1 MTRYDTRRLTVLSLL
16 SALIVA
22 LGIVCSFV
30 RFGPVQITL
39 ALTPII
45 IGAALYGVG
54 AGALLGFVFGLVT
67 LVTGLLGWDG
77 GFVLLLMG
85 YGDSIWFAIATVL
98 LCFGKAILAGYVG
111 ALVYRLLEGKSRLGA
126 VIGAGIVTPVVNTG
140 VFALGMLTAF
150 RTLLGEL
157 AGGADAV
164 KFLFLTMIGV
174 NFLVELGVNLVLA
187 AVIAR
192 VIELGSKMGARR

>member
-1 MTRYDTRRLTVLSLL
+1 MTKTDTRKLTVLALL

-22 LGIVCSFV
+22 LGIICSFV
-30 RFGPVQITL
+30 RFGPVSITL

-67 LVTGLLGWDG
+67 FISGLVGWDG
-77 GFVLLLMG
+77 GFIMLLMT
-85 YGDSIWFAIATVL
+85 YGDSIWFALATVL

-111 ALVYRLLEGKSRLGA
+111 GLVYRLLVKKSRLGA
-126 VIGAGIVTPVVNTG
+126 VIGAGVVTPIVNTG

-150 RTLLGEL
+150 SALLGEL

-164 KFLFLTMIGV
+164 KFLFVSMIGI
-174 NFLVELGVNLVLA
+174 NFLVELGTNLVLA
-187 AVIAR
+187 TVITRIIEVGAR
-192 VIELGSKMGARR
+192 MGARR

>member
-22 LGIVCSFV
+22 LGIICSFV

-54 AGALLGFVFGLVT
+54 AGAMLGFVFGLVT
-67 LVTGLLGWDG
+67 FVTGLLGWDG

-111 ALVYRLLEGKSRLGA
+111 ALVYRLLEGQSRLGA
-126 VIGAGIVTPVVNTG
+126 VIGAGIAAPIVNTG

-150 RTLLGEL
+150 RTLLGEM
-157 AGGADAV
+157 AGGAGAV
-164 KFLFLTMIGV
+164 KFLFLTMIGT
-174 NFLVELGVNLVLA
+174 NFLVELGVNLLLA
-187 AVIAR
+187 TVITR

>member
-1 MTRYDTRRLTVLSLL
+1 MTRYNIRRLTVLSLL

-22 LGIVCSFV
+22 LGIICSFV

-54 AGALLGFVFGLVT
+54 AGAMLGFVFGLVT

-85 YGDSIWFAIATVL
+85 YGDSVWFAIATVL
-98 LCFGKAILAGYVG
+98 LCFGKAVLAGYVG
-111 ALVYRLLEGKSRLGA
+111 ALVYRLLERQSRLGA

-140 VFALGMLTAF
+140 VFTLGMLTAF

-157 AGGADAV
+157 AGGAGAV
-164 KFLFLTMIGV
+164 KFLFLTMIGI

>member
-1 MTRYDTRRLTVLSLL
+1 MTRFDIRRLTVLSLL

-22 LGIVCSFV
+22 LGIICSFV

-54 AGALLGFVFGLVT
+54 AGTVLGFVFGLVT

-77 GFVLLLMG
+77 GFVLTLLG

-98 LCFGKAILAGYVG
+98 LCFGKAVLAGYVG
-111 ALVYRLLEGKSRLGA
+111 ALVYRLFEGRSRLGA
-126 VIGAGIVTPVVNTG
+126 VIGSGIAAPIINTG

-157 AGGADAV
+157 SGGADAV
-164 KFLFLTMIGV
+164 KFLFVGMIGI

-187 AVIAR
+187 AVVTR
-192 VIELGSKMGARR
+192 VIEIGSKMGARR